1 MNIFLQFANEV
12 FKASQKLENAIKA
25 DFNTP
30 ELLETNKP
38 KDDRDGDIWK
48 FGQLGEVLSEIT
60 PRSGDGPITD
70 LKSECLAVC
79 MEGNLTKLSE
89 LIENLADVFQQVVD
103 EYKYSWEEEEEEE
116 ELCIPSLFEL
126 NRQLVEFRRTAKLIR
141 LEPANSTPTKETK
154 TAGRHSGIDLSHEEQ
169 DAIWMR
175 WRDYLGSKDEFC
187 QDDLELYGRPKA
199 ETLRIIKNAQQRY
212 YDRSKKR

>member
-38 KDDRDGDIWK
+38 KDDRDGAIWK
-48 FGQLGEVLSEIT
+48 FGQLGEVLSVIT

-70 LKSECLAVC
+70 LKSKCLAVC

-89 LIENLADVFQQVVD
+89 LIENLADGSARMYRYG
-103 EYKYSWEEEEEEE
+103 E
-116 ELCIPSLFEL
+116 
-126 NRQLVEFRRTAKLIR
+126 
-141 LEPANSTPTKETK
+141 TPTGK
-154 TAGRHSGIDLSHEEQ
+154 S
-169 DAIWMR
+169 
-175 WRDYLGSKDEFC
+175 
-187 QDDLELYGRPKA
+187 
-199 ETLRIIKNAQQRY
+199 
-212 YDRSKKR
+212 RSSVVLKRNVHL

>member
-60 PRSGDGPITD
+60 PRSGDGPVAK
-70 LKSECLAVC
+70 LYSKCLAVC
-79 MEGNLTKLSE
+79 HM
-89 LIENLADVFQQVVD
+89 ENLADLKSLLSQLHKAFQQVVD
-103 EYKYSWEEEEEEE
+103 EYKYSWEEQ
-116 ELCIPSLFEL
+116 ELSIPSLLEL
-126 NRQLVEFRRTAKLIR
+126 NRLLNEVRLNTQHLPPEHLLAPAKSNTPRKRGRIPATKKVQKEEKQLLKDWKRAKSAGLSRAEFASDNGLTPKKLDLLLRRV
-141 LEPANSTPTKETK
+141 TKREK
-154 TAGRHSGIDLSHEEQ
+154 
-169 DAIWMR
+169 
-175 WRDYLGSKDEFC
+175 
-187 QDDLELYGRPKA
+187 PK
-199 ETLRIIKNAQQRY
+199 
-212 YDRSKKR
+212 